1 MHQRFKLTS
10 STLPQVRSLLKL
22 FVNWSHLHKKNKM
35 HQENEQ
41 PHNLFKAWNAGGSK
55 WFPAKEPEQLY
66 LAFWV
71 STSYSLNPTHLKL
84 FLCHDGAFHAF
95 HFQFTSDLL
104 LPSHQL
110 ASCCRFFSLSSLHS
124 SKDYYFH
131 IKPEVPLLTWDVMPF
146 QSTITVMDISCST
159 TFQASWESRF
169 CCFLLQKSEFE
180 YSKGS
185 SSHTSL
191 KLLCRMEYVE
201 KKYFFFLHLPWIWKP
216 YF

>member
-1 MHQRFKLTS
+1 MTEQKQKSIFCLLLNKVAFTTSNLKCQQFCKKETIRMLISHQRWSYCTHYLSIIHTADFMHQRFKLTS

-71 STSYSLNPTHLKL
+71 STSHSLNPTHIKL
-84 FLCHDGAFHAF
+84 FLCHDAAFHAF
-95 HFQFTSDLL
+95 HFQFTSELL

-110 ASCCRFFSLSSLHS
+110 ASCCRFFFPCQAYILV
-124 SKDYYFH
+124 K
-131 IKPEVPLLTWDVMPF
+131 I
-146 QSTITVMDISCST
+146 TIFT
-159 TFQASWESRF
+159 SRQKSH
-169 CCFLLQKSEFE
+169 FLLEMWCPFKA
-180 YSKGS
+180 
-185 SSHTSL
+185 
-191 KLLCRMEYVE
+191 
-201 KKYFFFLHLPWIWKP
+201 P
-216 YF
+216 